1 MTRQMLLGL
10 VTLGM
15 LAGCGTTPQFYGWPT
30 QGSTGPP
37 PVIEAYYAP
46 QTFSPGG
53 TLKIFL
59 RAKDPNRDML
69 SIACIPYETGYGPLD
84 SVQIPLTGDDRA
96 EFSGYVAM
104 PIPEFDPIE
113 AAGMNFTMSCVIQD
127 QQGNASQPIQ
137 LSFTLAFAP
146 AGGSGQAVPPQWQA
160 AANHHLGDILVDPS
174 LFTSSGV
181 QGGHLND

>member
-1 MTRQMLLGL
+1 MTRRMLLGL

-15 LAGCGTTPQFYGWPT
+15 LVGCAGSPQFYGWPT
-30 QGSTGPP
+30 QGGTGTP

-53 TLKIFL
+53 TLQIFL

-69 SIACIPYETGYGPLD
+69 YIACIPYETGYGPLD
-84 SVQIPLTGDDRA
+84 SAEIPLKGDDRA
-96 EFSGYVAM
+96 EFSGYIAM

-113 AAGMNFTMSCVIQD
+113 AAGMNFTMSCVIRD

-137 LSFTLAFAP
+137 LSFTLD
-146 AGGSGQAVPPQWQA
+146 GGSGEAVPPQWQT

-181 QGGHLND
+181 QGDRM